1 MGFFPL
7 SGFSLC
13 VQVCQG
19 GKRVRGREGEGPR
32 GANGRNVLSACP
44 SYRPA
49 LCTTAIEW
57 PLGAL
62 TGLITLWKCL
72 KYVKQVC
79 SYGIAIL

>member
-1 MGFFPL
+1 MGFFLL

-32 GANGRNVLSACP
+32 GANRRNVLSACP

-72 KYVKQVC
+72 
-79 SYGIAIL
+79 